1 MRPSRVVVVLGPTAS
16 GKSAVALACALSR
29 PAGQVH
35 LVAADA
41 MQVYRGM
48 DIGTAKPT
56 GADRAAV
63 VHHGLDLADSSERF
77 TVTRWRDAVAP
88 VRARLAEA
96 GTREIVVGGTGLY
109 VTALVDG
116 LTVPGEWP
124 ELRADLE
131 AVVDTSALWERLE
144 RLDPVTATRTEPGN
158 RRRIVRALEVCLGS
172 GRPFSSFGEG
182 VSAFPPVDIVQV
194 GLRWNREVLRRRIA
208 ARAEEMFTA
217 GLVAEVEGLLARP
230 GGLSPTAMQALGYK
244 EVVMHLEGR
253 CSLEEALAAVVLRT
267 GQFAVRQER
276 WYRRDPRIAW
286 VDVEADPVEEAGPL
300 VLRMLA

>member
-1 MRPSRVVVVLGPTAS
+1 M
-16 GKSAVALACALSR
+16 ACALSR

-35 LVAADA
+35 LVSADA

-56 GADRAAV
+56 EADRAAV
-63 VHHGLDLADSSERF
+63 THHGLDLAEPHERF

-144 RLDPVTATRTEPGN
+144 RLDPVTASRTEPAN

-217 GLVAEVEGLLARP
+217 GLLAEVEGLLARP

-253 CSLEEALAAVVLRT
+253 CSLEEALATVVLRT

-286 VDVEADPVEEAGPL
+286 VDVEADPVAEAGPL